1 MANIQS
7 SINQM
12 MSLSGLLMSQN
23 PAIQEA
29 VSKRA
34 GIRAIRK
41 EAKNLQSRAK
51 ATIFSE
57 VPSSETI
64 EAIRL
69 SEELENEG
77 LEDAAA
83 TTVIQSIPEEER
95 KAEQQRLSDL
105 NVVAERAVGLS
116 GQLFE
121 IDPTKETYEKF
132 KAGRESLS
140 KFQKTLSRFERA
152 EQKFREADES
162 AAAKQ
167 EERREIRRRILE
179 GTPSQFNGGM

>member
-77 LEDAAA
+77 LEDAA